1 MSACACRK
9 RYAPNELHTTRG
21 VLGPESRLEIA
32 GDEIDLVLKG
42 EKLEV
47 APGLAASKIE
57 PAVE

>member
-1 MSACACRK
+1 
-9 RYAPNELHTTRG
+9 
-21 VLGPESRLEIA
+21 LEIA